1 MPETLKGSESE
12 SAMDREEAKTHLV
25 AMKAKFE
32 MLLSMRGLEVSDVF
46 DVAIEALSAEPC
58 EDAISREEVL
68 KAFVELPHEYKTTE
82 QRARTGGIAACQAIV
97 SDLPSVTPK
106 QKMGRWIESDAL
118 LMATNED
125 GCMKFPAKECSVCH
139 KPHIKAYWMDYCPN
153 CGAKMVE
160 SEDE

>member
-1 MPETLKGSESE
+1 MLGILKGSESE

-58 EDAISREEVL
+58 EDAISRQAVLDLIYNSWKHNGVGENYGELSIDAL
-68 KAFVELPHEYKTTE
+68 KALP
-82 QRARTGGIAACQAIV
+82 
-97 SDLPSVTPK
+97 PVTPK

-118 LMATNED
+118 LMASNED

-153 CGAKMVE
+153 CGAKME
-160 SEDE
+160 SED